1 MLVIFLTNF
10 FPLKQILLVAIPD
23 GVDGVRHEAGSDG
36 DAPAE
41 DEGEEHVGV
50 ISQQDGLQGVVE
62 AKVHSTVDEDAY
74 ARDDKASVQTL
85 DAVRLQRL
93 PVDVDQAVELALAA
107 LWWLIQSHLV
117 YRLTQVFKPTATA
130 LER

>member
-1 MLVIFLTNF
+1 MIC
-10 FPLKQILLVAIPD
+10 IPD
-23 GVDGVRHEAGSDG
+23 GVDGIRHEAGSDS

-41 DEGEEHVGV
+41 EEREEHVGV
-50 ISQQDGLQGVVE
+50 ISQQDGLQRVVE
-62 AKVHSTVDEDAY
+62 AEVHSTVDEDAN

-107 LWWLIQSHLV
+107 LWWSIQSHL
-117 YRLTQVFKPTATA
+117 RTIPTTPSSKPTV
-130 LER
+130 